1 MAPGLGGLSEADWE
15 ESALEALAGQGWA
28 PKQGKQIASGSGER
42 ESWDELVLPSRLL
55 EALRRLNPSVPVQYL
70 KQAAAEITRPTSAD
84 AITENRRTHVYM
96 TEGYR
101 GISWIDHEGVEHNPT
116 VRLISTEPSENDWL
130 AVNQV
135 TVRSHEVERRFDL
148 VLYCNG
154 LPVSIVELKQAGT
167 QTADVAAAHRQLE
180 TYVRELPMAFRFA
193 VFTVVSDGLV
203 AKYGTPFTPLNHF
216 SPWNVDDDGAPLGF
230 GATAGHEV
238 GTGLDQLIDGV
249 YNPDRFLQLLRNFT
263 AFDQGEHGLAKR
275 IAKPHQYFAVNKALG
290 TTVLAVQSDGKA
302 GVVWHT
308 QGSGKS
314 MEMELYTNYVQR
326 HPVLA
331 NPTVILVTDRTELDG
346 QLFDAFKQSLLLP
359 ESPVQITKRT
369 ELRETLTDRIT
380 GGIIFTTLQKFGLSK
395 EEKDA
400 GESHPLLSDRRN
412 IIVIV
417 DEAHR
422 SHYDSLDGYARH
434 LKDALPNATLIAF
447 TGTPI
452 SFKEKNTREVFGDY
466 IDIYDLTRAVR
477 DGATVPVHFEPRLI
491 KVSLAEGVTEEQV
504 DEAADELTA
513 GLDDIERD
521 RIEKSVAVV
530 NAVYGAPARIA
541 KLAEDL
547 VPHWETRRA
556 VMEKFIEVPGKAMI
570 VGATREICAKLYDA
584 IIELRP
590 DWHSDDIAKG
600 KIKVVYTG
608 TPSDPLPIVKHV
620 RRESQN
626 KVIKGRLKDP
636 DDELE
641 LVIVNSMMLT
651 GYDSPPLH
659 TLYLDRP
666 LKGALLMQT
675 LARVNRTFRG
685 KADGLLVAYA
695 PLAENLNAA
704 LEEYTREDQANQPLG
719 RNVSDAVGLT
729 RELLGKLDD
738 LVAGYDWRKV
748 FADRS
753 ARGDKKAYVHVVLKT
768 VEYLRDPATPG
779 NEVREDENGTPL
791 ETRSA
796 AYRRVSSQLARAWAL
811 CANSDELEDVRG
823 PIRFYEEVR
832 VWMAKLD
839 AEERAS
845 RGEPIPAE
853 VQRLLGA
860 LIAESTQTGEVLDI
874 YEAAGMPKPS
884 LMDLGPSFLKD
895 ALAAENPH
903 LAIEALRALVAKE
916 SVKATGTNTIRA
928 RAFSDRI
935 AEVMRK
941 YTNQQLTSAEVIA
954 ELIEL
959 AREAVDESHRGEQ
972 FDPPLQIDE
981 LTFYDAVAQ
990 NESAVDVLGE
1000 GVLADIARDLVSV
1013 MRRDVRTDW
1022 TVREDVRAKLRTTIK
1037 RLLMKYG
1044 YPPDQQ
1050 PGAIKLV
1057 MDQMEAMAPRY
1068 AQEPSALTPQHMD
1081 RDRRGR

>member
-1 MAPGLGGLSEADWE
+1 MSPGFGGISEAEWE
-15 ESALEALAGQGWA
+15 ESALEALAGHGWV
-28 PKQGKQIASGSGER
+28 PKQGKEIAPGSGER

-55 EALRRLNPSVPVQYL
+55 EALQRLNPSVPVQYL
-70 KQAAAEITRPTSAD
+70 KQAAAEVTRPSSAD
-84 AITENRRTHVYM
+84 AITENRRTHVFM

-116 VRLISTEPSENDWL
+116 IRLVSTEPSENDYL

-154 LPVSIVELKQAGT
+154 LPVSIVELKRAGT
-167 QTADVAAAHRQLE
+167 QGADVAAAHAQLA

-193 VFTVVSDGLV
+193 VLTVASDGVV

-216 SPWNVDDDGAPLGF
+216 SPWNVDDDGDPLGF
-230 GATAGHEV
+230 GHFDHEAGHDEHL
-238 GTGLDQLIDGV
+238 GTGLDHLIDGV
-249 YNPDRFLQLLRNFT
+249 FNQDRFLQLLRNFT
-263 AFDQGEHGLAKR
+263 AFDRGAEGLAKR
-275 IAKPHQYFAVNKALG
+275 IAKPHQYFAVNKAVAR
-290 TTVLAVQSDGKA
+290 TIEAVRSHGKA

-314 MEMELYTNYVQR
+314 MEMELYTHYVQR
-326 HPVLA
+326 HPALA
-331 NPTVILVTDRTELDG
+331 NPTVIVVTDRNELDG
-346 QLFDAFKQSLLLP
+346 QLFDAFQQSLLLP
-359 ESPVQITKRT
+359 ESPVQVTKRA
-369 ELRETLTDRIT
+369 ELRETLTDRVT

-452 SFKEKNTREVFGDY
+452 SFKDKNTRAVFGDY
-466 IDIYDLTRAVR
+466 IDIYDLTRAVK

-491 KVSLAEGVTEEQV
+491 KVSLAEGVSEDEV
-504 DEAADELTA
+504 DAAADELTA
-513 GLDDIERD
+513 GLDDLERERIER
-521 RIEKSVAVV
+521 SVAVV
-530 NAVYGAPARIA
+530 NAVYGAPVRIT

-547 VPHWETRRA
+547 VAHWETRRA
-556 VMEKFIEVPGKAMI
+556 VMEKFIEVPGKALV
-570 VGATREICAKLYDA
+570 VGGTREICAKLYDA

-590 DWHSDDIAKG
+590 DWHSDDNAQG

-626 KVIKGRLKDP
+626 KVIKARLKDE

-685 KADGLLVAYA
+685 KQDGLLVAYA
-695 PLAENLNAA
+695 PLAENLHAA
-704 LEEYTREDQANQPLG
+704 LAEYTSEDQANQPLG
-719 RNVSDAVGLT
+719 RDFSAAVELT
-729 RELLGKLDD
+729 RELLARLDE
-738 LVAGYDWRKV
+738 LVDGYDWRKAY
-748 FADRS
+748 ADRA
-753 ARGDKKAYVHVVLKT
+753 ARGDKRAYVAVVTKT
-768 VEYLRDPATPG
+768 VDYLRDPATAG
-779 NEVREDENGTPL
+779 NTVASEAGRQDEDGGDV

-811 CANSDELEDVRG
+811 CAASGQLEDVRG
-823 PIRFYEEVR
+823 EVRFYEEVR

-839 AEERAS
+839 AEERQS
-845 RGEPIPAE
+845 RGEPVPAD

-860 LIAESTQTGEVLDI
+860 LIAESTETGEVLDI

-884 LMDLGPSFLKD
+884 LMELGPDFV
-895 ALAAENPH
+895 AQAQAAANPH
-903 LAIEALRALVAKE
+903 LAIEALRDLVAKE
-916 SVKATGTNTIRA
+916 SVKASGTNTIRA
-928 RAFSDRI
+928 RAFSERI

-959 AREAVDESHRGEQ
+959 AREVVDEAHRGER
-972 FDPPLQIDE
+972 FDPPLQVDE
-981 LTFYDAVAQ
+981 LTFYDAVSQ
-990 NESAVDVLGE
+990 NESALDVLGE

-1044 YPPDQQ
+1044 YPPDKQ
-1050 PGAIKLV
+1050 PAAIKLV

-1068 AQEPSALTPQHMD
+1068 AEEL
-1081 RDRRGR
+1081 R